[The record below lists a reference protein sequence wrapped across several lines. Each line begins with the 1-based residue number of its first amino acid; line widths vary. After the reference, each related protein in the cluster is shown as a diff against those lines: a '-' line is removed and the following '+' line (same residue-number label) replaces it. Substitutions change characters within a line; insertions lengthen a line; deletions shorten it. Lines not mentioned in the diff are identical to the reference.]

1 MGFGEKRHKK
11 IYRKKLKKALNQNDP
26 FDRII
31 LHLMTTGA
39 LNVAVVDIG
48 GNSKKALRREVH

>member
-1 MGFGEKRHKK
+1 MGFGEKSHQK
-11 IYRKKLKKALNQNDP
+11 IYQKKLKKVLNQNDP
-26 FDRII
+26 FDRVI

-48 GNSKKALRREVH
+48 GESKKSQRGG

>member
-1 MGFGEKRHKK
+1 MGFGEKSHQK
-11 IYRKKLKKALNQNDP
+11 IYGKKLKKVLNQNDP
-26 FDRII
+26 FDRVI

-48 GNSKKALRREVH
+48 GKSKKIIRGDVH